1 MLDRASAGRG
11 RGDAGAKGRASGE
24 REDAGGGRNT
34 AGKWLATDCSSLFA
48 AARLTTDSSAF
59 TSAGGGIGIVAWG

>member
-11 RGDAGAKGRASGE
+11 RGDAGAKGSACGE
-24 REDAGGGRNT
+24 REIAGGGRNT

-48 AARLTTDSSAF
+48 AARLTTDSSACM
-59 TSAGGGIGIVAWG
+59 SAGGDIGV